1 MGWRGSTIREDNSP
15 LTLGQLIREDWNT
28 HSRSISMPGF
38 QALVVHRLL
47 VWAAR
52 QPAAIGF
59 PVSIISAL
67 VNRLLIRNVY
77 GVEIARSTVV
87 GRRLRIGHHQGVI
100 LGYDTVIG
108 DDCLVR
114 QNVTLGQ
121 SNDEGRAQ
129 DQPVVGNGVE
139 FGAGATVI
147 GSITI
152 GDGARIGPG
161 AIVLTNLPAGA
172 TAFAPPARIMKA
184 RAAPD
189 EATAS

>member
-1 MGWRGSTIREDNSP
+1 MGWRGGALLEDHSP
-15 LTLGQLIREDWNT
+15 LTLGQLIREDWET
-28 HSRSISMPGF
+28 HSRSMSMPGF
-38 QALVVHRLL
+38 QALVVHRLS

-52 QPAAIGF
+52 QPAVIGL
-59 PVSIISAL
+59 PVSL
-67 VNRLLIRNVY
+67 VLAMTNRLLIRNVY
-77 GVEIARSTVV
+77 GVEIARSTAI

-100 LGYDTVIG
+100 LGYETVIG

-129 DQPVVGNGVE
+129 DQPVIGNRVE

-147 GSITI
+147 GSITV

-161 AIVLTNLPAGA
+161 AVVMTNLPAGA
-172 TAFAPPARIMKA
+172 TAFTAPARVMKA
-184 RAAPD
+184 RAASEEEP
-189 EATAS
+189 AS

>member
-1 MGWRGSTIREDNSP
+1 MGWRGGTLREDNSS
-15 LTLGQLIREDWNT
+15 LSLGKLIHEDWET
-28 HSRSISMPGF
+28 HSRSMSMPGF
-38 QALVVHRLL
+38 QALVVHRLS

-52 QPAAIGF
+52 QPTVVGL
-59 PVSIISAL
+59 PVSLVLAV

-77 GVEIARSTVV
+77 GVEIARSTAI

-129 DQPVVGNGVE
+129 DQPVIGNRVE

-147 GSITI
+147 GSITV

-172 TAFAPPARIMKA
+172 TAFAPPARVMKA
-184 RAAPD
+184 PPAAD
-189 EATAS
+189 GAAAS